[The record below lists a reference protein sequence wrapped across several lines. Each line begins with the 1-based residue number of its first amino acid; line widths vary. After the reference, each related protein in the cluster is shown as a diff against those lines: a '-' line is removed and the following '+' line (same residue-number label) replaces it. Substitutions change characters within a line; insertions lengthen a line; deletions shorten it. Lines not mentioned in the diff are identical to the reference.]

1 MKYCINL
8 HFSATISKVIDVNDE
23 DAIVD
28 EKNIFLDEYEMTD
41 VAESLAYCDW
51 DAITHKD

>member
-1 MKYCINL
+1 MKYRINL

-23 DAIVD
+23 DALVN
-28 EKNIFLDEYEMTD
+28 EKEIFLDEYEMTD

-51 DAITHKD
+51 DAIVED